1 MRRHV
6 IENAYSADS
15 ARFPPSTVPENG
27 SSPQTRDASRSIIKT
42 QTAVVNSATSV
53 FLGKSLVSAFWPNT
67 SSDWMNLAKTYRR
80 AARVFWAVSLA
91 GCQRPTLQLTKR

>member
-6 IENAYSADS
+6 IENAYSAGG

-67 SSDWMNLAKTYRR
+67 AT
-80 AARVFWAVSLA
+80 
-91 GCQRPTLQLTKR
+91 G